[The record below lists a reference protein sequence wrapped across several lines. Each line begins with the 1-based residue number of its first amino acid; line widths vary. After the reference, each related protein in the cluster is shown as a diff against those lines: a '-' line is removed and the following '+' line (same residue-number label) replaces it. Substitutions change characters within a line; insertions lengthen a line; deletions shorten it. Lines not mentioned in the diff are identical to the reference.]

1 MLKAIFVW
9 SHDFAMTKYFFFF
22 QVYDTAD
29 GSVIQP
35 LSGHS
40 AIVYCVDYAKDGS
53 QVTFVF
59 GTLFFVLP
67 IIPIIIILKTQLY
80 STGKQFASGSADKSV
95 IIWTSKL
102 QGILRYT

>member
-1 MLKAIFVW
+1 MT
-9 SHDFAMTKYFFFF
+9 AMTKYFFLF

-53 QVTFVF
+53 RVAF
-59 GTLFFVLP
+59 LFLNIVLYQP
-67 IIPIIIILKTQLY
+67 LFLLSSY
-80 STGKQFASGSADKSV
+80 
-95 IIWTSKL
+95 
-102 QGILRYT
+102 

>member
-1 MLKAIFVW
+1 MYLAITHSKAAENHLRIFIRGVPAGLAITSTDSQQNPTPCYPCEGSMLEAIFEKT
-9 SHDFAMTKYFFFF
+9 SMTLPWPKMYFLF

-53 QVTFVF
+53 RVTF
-59 GTLFFVLP
+59 LF
-67 IIPIIIILKTQLY
+67 
-80 STGKQFASGSADKSV
+80 
-95 IIWTSKL
+95 
-102 QGILRYT
+102 

>member
-1 MLKAIFVW
+1 
-9 SHDFAMTKYFFFF
+9 MTKYYFLF

-53 QVTFVF
+53 RVTF
-59 GTLFFVLP
+59 LFFEHCLVSAL
-67 IIPIIIILKTQLY
+67 IPVIIILKT
-80 STGKQFASGSADKSV
+80 
-95 IIWTSKL
+95 
-102 QGILRYT
+102 